1 MKNTSHTDWEQ
12 FDAMTDEEIDTSDI
26 PPLDED
32 FFENATLRLPRTQST
47 VTLKI
52 DSEVLNWFKSQSE
65 EYEER
70 INMVLR
76 FYMKSRKKRVG

>member
-1 MKNTSHTDWEQ
+1 M
-12 FDAMTDEEIDTSDI
+12 M
-26 PPLDED
+26 
-32 FFENATLRLPRTQST
+32 T

-52 DSEVLNWFKSQSE
+52 DSEVLNWFQSQSE

-76 FYMKSRKKRVG
+76 FYMKSRKKKVG